1 MRNCIGIRRET
12 KDITQQRVPLSPDH
26 VAQLIREHGIRV
38 LVQPMEKRIFR
49 DEEYAS
55 VGAEL
60 TEKLRDCNIVFGV
73 KEIAPEY
80 MDDGAAY
87 MFFSHTVKGQSY
99 NMGML
104 RHILD
109 RGITLFDYELIK
121 DAAGKRLVFFG
132 NFAGYAGMIDSL
144 WALGRRLEWE
154 GLRTPFSGIQYAT
167 SYPMLADA
175 EAAFRDVGERIR
187 SEGLPSQLVP
197 FICGFTGY
205 GNVSKGAQHLY
216 DLLPVETIAPSDIDA
231 FFSRGEFSNRV
242 AYKVEF
248 REKDIAAPLQTD
260 APFDLQE
267 FHDHPE
273 RYESVFEQYLP
284 YLTVLVNGIY
294 WEPRYPRLVT
304 IEAARRLFAREE
316 MPRLRV
322 IGDVTCD
329 IDGSVQLTVKET
341 SALNPVYVYEPHT
354 GAVIDGWEGRGPVI
368 LAVDKLPT
376 ELPREASIAFGESLL
391 PLVPELAAAD
401 LTPPFEGLELSPAL
415 RDAVIAHHG
424 RLTPDYEYISEY
436 FDYPPAQT

>member
-12 KDITQQRVPLSPDH
+12 KDTTQQRVPLSPDH
-26 VAQLIREHGIRV
+26 VALLIREHGIRV

-49 DEEYAS
+49 DEEYAAA
-55 VGAEL
+55 GAEL
-60 TEKLRDCNIVFGV
+60 TEDLRDCNIVLGV

-87 MFFSHTVKGQSY
+87 MFFSHTIKGQSY

-121 DAAGKRLVFFG
+121 DADGRRQVFFG

-154 GLRTPFSGIQYAT
+154 GMQTPFSAMQYAT

-175 EAAFRDVGERIR
+175 EAAFREAGARIR
-187 SEGLPSQLVP
+187 TEGFPPELVP
-197 FICGFTGY
+197 FVCGFTGY

-216 DLLPVETIAPSDIDA
+216 DLLPVETIAPSDLAA
-231 FFSRGEFSNRV
+231 FFSRGAFSNHV

-248 REKDIAAPLQTD
+248 REEDMAAPMEPGR
-260 APFDLQE
+260 AFDLQE
-267 FHDHPE
+267 FYDHPE
-273 RYESVFEQYLP
+273 RYVSVFEQYLP

-304 IEAARRLFAREE
+304 LDAARRLFAREDP
-316 MPRLRV
+316 PRLRV

-341 SALNPVYVYEPHT
+341 SALNPVYVYEPLT

-376 ELPREASIAFGESLL
+376 ELPREASTAFGESLL
-391 PLVPELAAAD
+391 PFVPELAGAD
-401 LTPPFEGLELSPAL
+401 LTRPFEGLSLSPAL
-415 RDAVIAHHG
+415 RASIIAHHG
-424 RLTPDYEYISEY
+424 RLTPDYEYISD
-436 FDYPPAQT
+436 FFSASS